1 MNSGQGFG
9 FQGVCDWVNF
19 FFLDFDYKQKDNFF
33 FQIIIDDDPSQS
45 LGIRNCV
52 EFLRFAQALIDS
64 LIIRTIKILCF
75 DSKANVGQKR
85 LKRSKKKEEAKER
98 K

>member
-1 MNSGQGFG
+1 
-9 FQGVCDWVNF
+9 
-19 FFLDFDYKQKDNFF
+19 L
-33 FQIIIDDDPSQS
+33 